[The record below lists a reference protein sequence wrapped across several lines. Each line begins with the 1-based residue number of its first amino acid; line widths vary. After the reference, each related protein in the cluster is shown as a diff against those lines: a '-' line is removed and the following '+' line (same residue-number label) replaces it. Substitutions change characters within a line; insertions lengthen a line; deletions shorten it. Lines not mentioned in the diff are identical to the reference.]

1 MVFWAYML
9 HCRGGALYTGHTEN
23 LEQRIAEHQSGL
35 MPGFTQDKHPLKLV
49 WSQEFATRYEALSA
63 ERQIKGWSKRKK
75 LALIRGDRKTI
86 SGLAKSK
93 NGPSTSSGRTGLG
106 ITVSAFSTIT
116 EEAARTVP
124 EEACGLLF
132 GTPDRIVE
140 ATVTP
145 NVHPSPR
152 THFEIDP
159 AALIAAHKA
168 ERAGGPAIVGY
179 WHSHPAGPA
188 LPSATDTASASGDGK
203 VWAIAAGEKITF
215 WRDTPAGFEAL
226 PYRCV
231 AG

>member
-9 HCRGGALYTGHTEN
+9 HCRGGRFYTGQTDD
-23 LEQRIAEHQSGL
+23 LERRIAQHQSGS
-35 MPGFTQDKHPLKLV
+35 MAGFTSERHPLELV
-49 WSQEFATRYEALSA
+49 WSQEFQTRREAREA
-63 ERQIKGWSKRKK
+63 EVRIKGWSRAKK
-75 LALIRGDRKTI
+75 LALIRGDWAAVTR
-86 SGLAKSK
+86 LAASK
-93 NGPSTSSGRTGLG
+93 DGPSTSSGRTGLG
-106 ITVSAFSTIT
+106 VRDGVFETVIGC
-116 EEAARTVP
+116 AAQAHP
-124 EEACGLLF
+124 NEACGILF
-132 GTPDRIVE
+132 GKDLITH
-140 ATVTP
+140 ATLCA
-145 NVHPSPR
+145 NVHPTPL